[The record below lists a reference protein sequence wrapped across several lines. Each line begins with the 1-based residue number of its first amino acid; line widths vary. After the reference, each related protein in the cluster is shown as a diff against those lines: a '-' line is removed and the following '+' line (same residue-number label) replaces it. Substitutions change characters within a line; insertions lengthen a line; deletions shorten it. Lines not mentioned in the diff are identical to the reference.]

1 MGGLSGAETS
11 IQLWSPYTTPI
22 TKQQPGMRL
31 GLILVGGIS
40 VDLDFLT
47 QHSKPGHRVGMVG
60 DDDILQ

>member
-1 MGGLSGAETS
+1 MGGLAGAEAS
-11 IQLWSPYTTPI
+11 VQLCPYTTSI

-47 QHSKPGHRVGMVG
+47 QHSKPGHRVRMVG